1 MVDLEKLK
9 QCQAILAHHGGDPV
23 YEMVP
28 AIIAELTALRAKVA
42 AGEALRKRVGDQY
55 IERNSHCCDGYALRC
70 PAHIMCI
77 EYDAA
82 ISK

>member
-28 AIIAELTALRAKVA
+28 AIIAEITALRAKAEVSDVA
-42 AGEALRKRVGDQY
+42 ALA
-55 IERNSHCCDGYALRC
+55 
-70 PAHIMCI
+70 
-77 EYDAA
+77 EYDAVH
-82 ISK
+82 K